1 MVTVGPRRV
10 AAVNVSIP
18 PGALRVGDRVR
29 LAAVPEDKHHGPIA
43 QPVRW
48 LSEDPAVASVADDGT
63 LTAKAAGSV
72 LVWAEAEGVRGTARV
87 EVTPAQV
94 VSIQLGP
101 IPESIGAG
109 ETFTVAATPVDAQGN
124 TLPGRVCV
132 WSSGNEAVGT
142 VTEDGVVHTLRSGSL
157 PLVCTCE
164 GKVVTASVVVGW
176 GAVQSVFISPPPP
189 VIEAG
194 VPFTLEAWVVSET
207 GAVVDSS
214 EVSWA
219 SSDPDLAMV
228 AAGGRVSPRAP
239 GDVVITASAGGV
251 DASVSFG
258 VAPSSTGWQPPE
270 SDEAIVEPVD
280 ALTTSA
286 IFSSPAP
293 TERAAPEFTSNA
305 RPSGPNW

>member
-1 MVTVGPRRV
+1 MSGTPCRR
-10 AAVNVSIP
+10 A
-18 PGALRVGDRVR
+18 
-29 LAAVPEDKHHGPIA
+29 
-43 QPVRW
+43 
-48 LSEDPAVASVADDGT
+48 PA
-63 LTAKAAGSV
+63 
-72 LVWAEAEGVRGTARV
+72 
-87 EVTPAQV
+87 PV

-101 IPESIGAG
+101 IPESIGTG
-109 ETFTVAATPVDAQGN
+109 ETFTVTATPVDAQGN
-124 TLPGRVCV
+124 ALPGRVCV
-132 WSSGNEAVGT
+132 WSSGNEAVAT
-142 VTEDGVVHTLRSGSL
+142 VTEDGVVRTVRSGSL

-164 GKVVTASVVVGW
+164 GKVVTASVLVGS

-214 EVSWA
+214 EVSWE
-219 SSDPDLAMV
+219 SSDPDVATV

-239 GDVVITASAGGV
+239 GDVAITASAGGV

-258 VAPSSTGWQPPE
+258 VAPSSTGWEPPQ

-293 TERAAPEFTSNA
+293 DLSVPTPEFTSTALPERSPTGESAVVVVDESTFTPTPKKPTSKLLLIGLPLVIAGVAVGAVLAN
-305 RPSGPNW
+305 